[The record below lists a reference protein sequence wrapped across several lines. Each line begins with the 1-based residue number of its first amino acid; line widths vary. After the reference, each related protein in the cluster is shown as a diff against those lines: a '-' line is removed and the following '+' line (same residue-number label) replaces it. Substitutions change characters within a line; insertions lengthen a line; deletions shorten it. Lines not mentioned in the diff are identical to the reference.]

1 MSEYL
6 CSFVVSRSLLEGDS
20 SRITYSFTHSFEKW
34 YTYYELIGPVLG
46 EKRVYSLV
54 IEKSRRKYY
63 FIEEKQKSPTSVPIR
78 KIKLKEVN

>member
-1 MSEYL
+1 M
-6 CSFVVSRSLLEGDS
+6 
-20 SRITYSFTHSFEKW
+20 
-34 YTYYELIGPVLG
+34 
-46 EKRVYSLV
+46 V